1 LASNV
6 SLEEALGVN
15 SPAASGPSPEIVMH
29 PAALDARPAVASRAT
44 TSPYPQK
51 SIRAQLPPVDILM
64 KPETLAKTESEVD
77 LKERA
82 AILIHTLREFS
93 IQAQIDRIEK
103 GPVITRFEL
112 RPAPGIKVERIAA
125 LSNNIA
131 LNLQAPHVRI
141 LAPIPGRAA
150 VGIEVPNIHIE
161 TVRLRDLLESLA
173 WKKRKARLP
182 LAIGKDVAGRP
193 ITADLAEMPHLLIA
207 GATGAGKTVCVNSLI
222 VGLLFALGPDRVR
235 FLMVDPKIVEMQIYN
250 RLPHM
255 IAPVITDPKK
265 VVNGLAWA
273 IREMERRY
281 RLLAEV
287 GQRHIVG
294 YNQIDSAK
302 RIMANERLKKKHL
315 DQGLDEEDFEPL
327 PECLPYIVIVIDELA
342 DLMLAAQADIENQI
356 ARLAQLSRA
365 VGIHLIIATQR
376 PSVNVITGTIKANF
390 PGRIAFQVASKVDSR
405 TILDG
410 NGAETLLGKGDMLF
424 LPPGKSKPIR
434 VQATLVED
442 EEIEAVVEYLEN
454 MVDTTP
460 GFPSFDHVDL
470 SKNPDEEEQSLIE
483 EDDDW
488 DPLLEDA
495 YNVIADANRASTSYL
510 QRRLKIGYN
519 RAARIM
525 EQLEKLSIVGPANG
539 SGPREI
545 LVDVGSFR
553 FRRP

>member
-1 LASNV
+1 
-6 SLEEALGVN
+6 
-15 SPAASGPSPEIVMH
+15 
-29 PAALDARPAVASRAT
+29 
-44 TSPYPQK
+44 
-51 SIRAQLPPVDILM
+51 
-64 KPETLAKTESEVD
+64 
-77 LKERA
+77 
-82 AILIHTLREFS
+82 
-93 IQAQIDRIEK
+93 
-103 GPVITRFEL
+103 
-112 RPAPGIKVERIAA
+112 
-125 LSNNIA
+125 
-131 LNLQAPHVRI
+131 
-141 LAPIPGRAA
+141 
-150 VGIEVPNIHIE
+150 
-161 TVRLRDLLESLA
+161 
-173 WKKRKARLP
+173 
-182 LAIGKDVAGRP
+182 
-193 ITADLAEMPHLLIA
+193 
-207 GATGAGKTVCVNSLI
+207 
-222 VGLLFALGPDRVR
+222 
-235 FLMVDPKIVEMQIYN
+235 MVDPKIVEMQIYN